1 MYMNFS
7 QEGALMYFTETPHL
21 QRIEQMMISTPYQ
34 IPRSSCFRCNGQN
47 YHDQITTKLAM
58 QILLDSF
65 GSRKLEKRMKGIDMK
80 PQFTSKQH
88 YDRFTGF
95 LKSMTLSPAHC
106 SRNYVAAVFLLS
118 SNSTLWEKSKPHINR
133 NAVDFDKIKL
143 GSVTTTIYTIFKA
156 AKEVYTDRAEISVSE
171 FCDCLLI
178 NDRTISN
185 IFTAMLIENH
195 GSRIVDT
202 SMFEKKAKA
211 V

>member
-1 MYMNFS
+1 
-7 QEGALMYFTETPHL
+7 MYFTETPQL
-21 QRIEQMMISTPYQ
+21 QRIEQMMISIPHQ
-34 IPRSSCFRCNGQN
+34 IPRYSCFRCNGQN
-47 YHDQITTKLAM
+47 YHDRITVQLAL

-65 GSRKLEKRMKGIDMK
+65 GSRKLEIRMKGIAMK
-80 PQFTSKQH
+80 PQFTSKRH
-88 YDRFTGF
+88 YDRFNIF
-95 LKSMTLSPAHC
+95 LSSMTLSPAHC

-118 SNSTLWEKSKPHINR
+118 SNSTLWAKTKPYISRTSIN
-133 NAVDFDKIKL
+133 FDKIKL
-143 GSVTTTIYTIFKA
+143 GSVSTAIYTLFKA

-195 GSRIVDT
+195 GYRIVDT

>member
-1 MYMNFS
+1 
-7 QEGALMYFTETPHL
+7 
-21 QRIEQMMISTPYQ
+21 
-34 IPRSSCFRCNGQN
+34 
-47 YHDQITTKLAM
+47 
-58 QILLDSF
+58 
-65 GSRKLEKRMKGIDMK
+65 MKGIDMK

-118 SNSTLWEKSKPHINR
+118 SNSTLWEKSKPYINR
-133 NAVDFDKIKL
+133 TAVDFDKIKL

-156 AKEVYTDRAEISVSE
+156 AKEVYTDKAEISVSA

-195 GSRIVDT
+195 GYRIVDSLSYFFVLPIIDT
-202 SMFEKKAKA
+202 VLFLILLI
-211 V
+211 

>member
-1 MYMNFS
+1 
-7 QEGALMYFTETPHL
+7 
-21 QRIEQMMISTPYQ
+21 
-34 IPRSSCFRCNGQN
+34 
-47 YHDQITTKLAM
+47 
-58 QILLDSF
+58 
-65 GSRKLEKRMKGIDMK
+65 
-80 PQFTSKQH
+80 
-88 YDRFTGF
+88 
-95 LKSMTLSPAHC
+95 MTLSPAHC

-118 SNSTLWEKSKPHINR
+118 SNSTLWEKSKPYINR
-133 NAVDFDKIKL
+133 TAVDFDRIKL

-195 GSRIVDT
+195 GYRIVDT